1 MRSMMQITF
10 VFLIFKPVIGQVKKQ
25 LYLVQIYQ
33 VLIADP
39 IEGFQSSP
47 FFLMYFENPDQDN
60 NSAIS
65 NFSV

>member
-1 MRSMMQITF
+1 MRSMMQITY
-10 VFLIFKPVIGQVKKQ
+10 VFLTFKPVIGQVEKQ

-33 VLIADP
+33 ALIANP
-39 IEGFQSSP
+39 IEGFRPSP